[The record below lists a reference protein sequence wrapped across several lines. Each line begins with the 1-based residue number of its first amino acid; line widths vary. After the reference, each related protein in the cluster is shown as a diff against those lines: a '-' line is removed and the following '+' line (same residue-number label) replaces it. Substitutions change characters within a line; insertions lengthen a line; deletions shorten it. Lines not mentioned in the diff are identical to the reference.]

1 MRRFIVTNIKSK
13 HTKKTW
19 LTLIMAMAAFLL
31 VSSTLPAQGRNNQV
45 IPTTVVVGTANP
57 LIDVPAVQSAVDQ
70 GGTVLLKGTFDFGTN
85 SGNHIIIP
93 GRAGA
98 AQDVK
103 GKSTVFVYKK
113 NVTILGVK
121 DKKGTLLTVV
131 KNGMPPFWIGWDG
144 NVTRTQPD
152 GTDGVDYG
160 TEYFPQDA
168 AGLVDYRDT
177 GPEPGYAGP
186 QIRYALAFQDV
197 SATVKNI
204 YFDSPR
210 HYGVKATA
218 GQDIAV
224 IGNVFRNVQFGGLV
238 HGNGL
243 FTATHIAVAAVGG
256 GFAYAPFV
264 YPAITGKIDLEDNV
278 VDDAGTES
286 IDTHWGECYG
296 LGSLATNGTV
306 TMKGNNIQ
314 NIGRKQD
321 GTFSNVIL
329 AGGLLLI
336 DNYGGAPLVER
347 NVVRNSLVYGLWDLV
362 ALAPTPGPKIV
373 LNTFIDSSVSAIQTE
388 SVIGPREGVTIDGNL
403 LFEDGLYGSGQA
415 SITGNSLSGALMRWN
430 WFAGTYAAPLVRL
443 NNATNCKLL
452 MNVDLRHSIPESAPT
467 YFLDIL
473 SSGNLIVGTS
483 GTAVDKGAN
492 NKIFLPGYQ
501 N

>member
-1 MRRFIVTNIKSK
+1 M
-13 HTKKTW
+13 KKIW
-19 LTLIMAMAAFLL
+19 IALVMAFAFVLS
-31 VSSTLPAQGRNNQV
+31 SSTLLAQDRSTQAP
-45 IPTTVVVGTANP
+45 PTTVVVGTKNP
-57 LIDVPAVQSAVDQ
+57 LIDVPAVQYAVDQ
-70 GGTVLLKGTFDFGTN
+70 GGMVLLKGTFDFGTD
-85 SGNHIIIP
+85 SGNHIIVP

-103 GKSTVFVYKK
+103 GKSTVFIYKK

-121 DKKGTLLTVV
+121 DKRGNLLTVV

-144 NVTRTQPD
+144 NVTRTQPA
-152 GTDGVDYG
+152 GIEGVDYG

-168 AGLVDYRDT
+168 AGLVDYRDI
-177 GPEPGYAGP
+177 GPETGYAGP
-186 QIRYALAFQDV
+186 QIRYALAFQNV

-204 YFDSPR
+204 YFDSPK

-218 GQDIAV
+218 GQNIAV
-224 IGNVFRNVQFGGLV
+224 IGNIFRNVQFGGLV

-264 YPAITGKIDLEDNV
+264 YPAITGNIDLEKNV
-278 VDDAGTES
+278 VDDVGTES
-286 IDTHWGECYG
+286 INTHWGECYG
-296 LGSLATNGTV
+296 LGSLATNATV
-306 TMKGNNIQ
+306 TMKGNDIR
-314 NIGRKQD
+314 NIGRKRD
-321 GTFSNVIL
+321 GTISDVIL

-347 NVVRNSLVYGLWDLV
+347 NMVRNSLVYGLWDFV
-362 ALAPTPGPKIV
+362 ALAPTPGPRIV
-373 LNTFIDSSVSAIQTE
+373 GNTFIDCSVSAIQTE
-388 SVIGPREGVTIDGNL
+388 SEIGPREGVTIDGNL
-403 LFEDGLYGSGQA
+403 VSEDGRYGNGQA

-430 WFAGTYAAPLVRL
+430 TFAGSYAGPLVSL
-443 NNATNCKLL
+443 NSASKCKLL
-452 MNVDLRHSIPESAPT
+452 MNVDVRHSIPTSAPT

-483 GTAVDKGAN
+483 GTAVDKGTN
-492 NKIFLPGYQ
+492 NKIVLPGYQ